1 MQNKNNIKNWKIE
14 ITNEGAK
21 LFITEGAVM
30 ARDVLN
36 LAREQA
42 IKYNLSNLKI
52 YTVYMRDGYYY
63 DYTFEDDMLYFIHM
77 TEKIENEDISYL
89 MKRAAEKLSTLKL
102 DDRIWSVNFS
112 IDNLPREKNGDL
124 YAACAMVIH
133 FYDRNDDYE
142 IDSQRFYFN
151 LSSGQ
156 WESIKNVK
164 NKSISCKNSLACKIG
179 DNYFMIQ
186 KSEDG
191 YDYTLYTSDYSEID
205 GGQLDNPDISIYD
218 AMMGC
223 THCLSDCKPDG
234 EHMTLEVFE
243 DVLKFMIKNQIPTW
257 SFSGGEMFEHPDILK
272 MLSLIESYWKTLPIK
287 YPITFA
293 TNGRE
298 LVRNKKIYHAVSKF
312 LKHCGK
318 RYVMIQV
325 TDDPRFYPDPLTDN
339 EKYWLSKLGVIIDT
353 VPSDQNNKSHCL
365 YPQGR
370 ALKNYSDEYWNTIA
384 PKCINCI
391 LITKQKPEATLK
403 DLVNILLS
411 NGKVCTPVIAPDG
424 SIKIGESALCPK
436 IASIYDSVPEIM
448 EKIRNARC
456 RACKIP
462 WEKLKETNPIA
473 YLLCENF

>member
-1 MQNKNNIKNWKIE
+1 
-14 ITNEGAK
+14 
-21 LFITEGAVM
+21 M

-218 AMMGC
+218 AMN
-223 THCLSDCKPDG
+223 
-234 EHMTLEVFE
+234 EILEDLDIE
-243 DVLKFMIKNQIPTW
+243 IP
-257 SFSGGEMFEHPDILK
+257 GHKDEIDYEELEEKVENAENERINK
-272 MLSLIESYWKTLPIK
+272 MLS
-287 YPITFA
+287 
-293 TNGRE
+293 
-298 LVRNKKIYHAVSKF
+298 
-312 LKHCGK
+312 KHG
-318 RYVMIQV
+318 
-325 TDDPRFYPDPLTDN
+325 
-339 EKYWLSKLGVIIDT
+339 
-353 VPSDQNNKSHCL
+353 
-365 YPQGR
+365 
-370 ALKNYSDEYWNTIA
+370 
-384 PKCINCI
+384 
-391 LITKQKPEATLK
+391 
-403 DLVNILLS
+403 
-411 NGKVCTPVIAPDG
+411 CTVIAQSDCHTDFL
-424 SIKIGESALCPK
+424 IKSGE
-436 IASIYDSVPEIM
+436 
-448 EKIRNARC
+448 N
-456 RACKIP
+456 
-462 WEKLKETNPIA
+462 
-473 YLLCENF
+473 

>member
-1 MQNKNNIKNWKIE
+1 MQNKNTIKNWKIE
-14 ITNEGAK
+14 ITEEGAK

-42 IKYNLSNLKI
+42 IKYNLSVLKI
-52 YTVYMRDGYYY
+52 YMHDGQYY

-218 AMMGC
+218 AMN
-223 THCLSDCKPDG
+223 
-234 EHMTLEVFE
+234 EILEDLDIE
-243 DVLKFMIKNQIPTW
+243 IP
-257 SFSGGEMFEHPDILK
+257 GHKDEIDYEELEEKVENAENERINK
-272 MLSLIESYWKTLPIK
+272 MLSKHGCTVIAQSDQHTDFLIKSGEILKKVLEIAQNNQLIRTDDSIEDYGEYFYIVFDCSSWKYQIQRYTELFKNVYSPEIENPKDGMEKEREVIKTLIK
-287 YPITFA
+287 EGLGMLNKARSQALFLDDIEMQEDITNALNIFLA
-293 TNGRE
+293 AEEKQQKISPEKNLFEDYTDEE
-298 LVRNKKIYHAVSKF
+298 LLIFYDCLKKADF
-312 LKHCGK
+312 
-318 RYVMIQV
+318 YVI
-325 TDDPRFYPDPLTDN
+325 P
-339 EKYWLSKLGVIIDT
+339 ELS
-353 VPSDQNNKSHCL
+353 
-365 YPQGR
+365 
-370 ALKNYSDEYWNTIA
+370 
-384 PKCINCI
+384 
-391 LITKQKPEATLK
+391 
-403 DLVNILLS
+403 
-411 NGKVCTPVIAPDG
+411 
-424 SIKIGESALCPK
+424 K
-436 IASIYDSVPEIM
+436 IASKYVSSKRCYLDLIFELSKRWYQ
-448 EKIRNARC
+448 EKQ
-456 RACKIP
+456 K
-462 WEKLKETNPIA
+462 KYKE
-473 YLLCENF
+473 ENGKFHQWLEGEDPLI